1 MIRAGQA
8 KAKPVLPTTWPIDSM
23 HSLFPARPAL
33 LAALLVLAASL
44 PAFPVVAQE
53 RDDTRRMLDQS
64 VERHALQRERE
75 LLKDELDDDGPRPT
89 LDIEGKSYTVER
101 SASDLGRALYLSIQ
115 QKRWDAAQRFLAEY
129 LTLADHDPLLLHYAQ
144 GALARRD
151 GRYAD
156 AERHYR
162 ALLALK
168 PDFLPGRLEL
178 ARVLFE
184 DQQDREAGELFD
196 AIAAAVDAGDPR
208 TAGVRKSVQAFQRAL
223 ASRRAWSGA
232 FAFGPTWNDN
242 LNRSSAS
249 RTCLLADSSGFCY
262 IDRQLP
268 AAIGAGGVDYD
279 ASLDKRLPLRGHHGL
294 YLRSL
299 LFGNGYR
306 GHSAY
311 NELTTTTQAGYSYR
325 SGRHGISLAPAFEY
339 YAWGNDALYAAWGV
353 HGEWNWTLS
362 PSSLLKLEADYKDMR
377 YRRQDYA
384 RNYDGGL
391 RSAYATYF
399 RSLGARW
406 TVFGGID
413 VVASDARQAANGY
426 LQRGARLGASLQW
439 PAGFVGSAFAS
450 YRRRDYDAYS
460 AVLGARRRDDEQNY
474 TVVLKAPRLAFA
486 GFTPLLTLRHNRVHS
501 NVDWL
506 YGYDKN
512 AISLKLERV
521 F

>member
-1 MIRAGQA
+1 MIRVGQA

-23 HSLFPARPAL
+23 HSISPAL
-33 LAALLVLAASL
+33 LAALLVLGASL
-44 PAFPVVAQE
+44 PAIPAAAQE
-53 RDDTRRMLDQS
+53 RDDTRRMLDQG

-75 LLKDELDDDGPRPT
+75 LLKDELDDDAPRPT
-89 LDIEGKSYTVER
+89 LDIDGKSHTVEHT
-101 SASDLGRALYLSIQ
+101 ASDVGRALYLSLQ
-115 QKRWDAAQRFLAEY
+115 RKQWDAAQRFLDEY
-129 LTLADHDPLLLHYAQ
+129 LTLADRDPLLVHYAQ

-196 AIAAAVDAGDPR
+196 AIAAAVDTDDSR
-208 TAGVRKSVQAFQRAL
+208 TAGVRKSMDNFQRAL
-223 ASRRAWSGA
+223 AGRRAWSGA

-268 AAIGAGGVDYD
+268 DAIAAGGVDYD

-294 YLRSL
+294 YLRTL
-299 LFGNGYR
+299 LFGYGYR
-306 GHSAY
+306 DNSAY
-311 NELTTTTQAGYSYR
+311 NELTSTTQAGYSYR
-325 SGRHGISLAPAFEY
+325 SGRHGISLAPTFEY

-353 HGEWNWTLS
+353 HGEWSWTLS
-362 PSSLLKLEADYKDMR
+362 PNALLKLEADYKDMR

-384 RNYDGGL
+384 RNYDGGV

-399 RSLGARW
+399 RSLGPRW

-413 VVASDARQAANGY
+413 VVASDAQQTANGY

-450 YRRRDYDAYS
+450 YRHRDYSAYS

-474 TVVLKAPRLAFA
+474 TFVLKAPRLAFA